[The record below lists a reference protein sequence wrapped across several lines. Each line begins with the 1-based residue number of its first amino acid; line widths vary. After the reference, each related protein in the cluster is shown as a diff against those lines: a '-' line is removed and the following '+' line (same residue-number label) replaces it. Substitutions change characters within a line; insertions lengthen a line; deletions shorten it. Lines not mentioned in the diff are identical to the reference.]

1 MHLLINLIWQ
11 LTFSAACKSLFT
23 HNILKQNYSF
33 LFTNNSEILIY
44 LLIVCFSSDVGFG
57 NSGFVCQLHTNQ
69 WKNFSDCTHR
79 MKKIWRKIKIT
90 KTKNF
95 IFLFA
100 PFYVP
105 SLCSLLLPSSYCP
118 PTNYMCLHGHVLS
131 SPAYLMFHKTSSQVW
146 NILL

>member
-44 LLIVCFSSDVGFG
+44 LQIVCFSSDVGFG

-90 KTKNF
+90 KTKNKKLYF
-95 IFLFA
+95 PFCTILCAQSLFSSLA
-100 PFYVP
+100 LLILPTHKLHVP
-105 SLCSLLLPSSYCP
+105 TWAC
-118 PTNYMCLHGHVLS
+118 T
-131 SPAYLMFHKTSSQVW
+131 
-146 NILL
+146 